1 MNHLLFPKMIK
12 ITHSIIVILF
22 YLVIDIVGA
31 QQAQQPLLA
40 PSSQVCQ
47 PLTTKP
53 AAKVEK
59 YHFNQGNSTNSC
71 IVAQFAAH
79 FEVGPGQY
87 IELNNSSVSTNI
99 SSCQKLVIQFDCGEL
114 EFGIGQTV
122 NDSRTFVNAINGKL
136 QLVANTTQLFSN
148 STPTFYSSKDH
159 SFKCTA
165 EQKIPLQTQ
174 NSTQKYE
181 LVLSNFILEAF
192 RNATGT
198 EFYQTPDECTLDSQP
213 VSDLV
218 RIGVGICLVALVAI
232 VLVAY
237 FIGRRRWSERSSYE
251 SV

>member
-1 MNHLLFPKMIK
+1 MIK
-12 ITHSIIVILF
+12 STHTLIVILF
-22 YLVIDIVGA
+22 SLVIDIVAA
-31 QQAQQPLLA
+31 QQALLA
-40 PSSQVCQ
+40 PSPGVCQ
-47 PLTTKP
+47 ILTAKP
-53 AAKVEK
+53 AVKVEK
-59 YHFNQGNSTNSC
+59 YHFNQVNNTNAC

-79 FEVGPGQY
+79 FEVGQGQY
-87 IELNNSSVSTNI
+87 VQLNNSSVSTNT
-99 SSCQKLVIQFDCGEL
+99 SSCEKLVIHFDCGEL
-114 EFGIGQTV
+114 EIGISQT
-122 NDSRTFVNAINGKL
+122 NESRTFVNAMNGKL
-136 QLVANTTQLFSN
+136 QLVANTTQIFTN

-165 EQKIPLQTQ
+165 EQKIPLQIQ
-174 NSTQKYE
+174 GSTQKHE

-198 EFYQTPDECTLDSQP
+198 EFYQTPDVCTLDSQP